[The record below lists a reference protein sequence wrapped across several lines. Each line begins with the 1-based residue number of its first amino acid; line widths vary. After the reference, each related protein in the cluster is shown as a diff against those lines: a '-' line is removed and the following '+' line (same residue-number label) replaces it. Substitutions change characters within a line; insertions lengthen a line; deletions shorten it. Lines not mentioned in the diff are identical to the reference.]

1 MYVIMYAHFV
11 PTFTGCLILAELV
24 ARVAATLEPTQSVH
38 ALRCAVVGAFT
49 TLINICKR
57 MYVRTYIRMHTS

>member
-1 MYVIMYAHFV
+1 MYVRMFAHF
-11 PTFTGCLILAELV
+11 PTFTGCPIFTELV
-24 ARVAATLEPTQSVH
+24 ARAAATLEPTLSVH

-57 MYVRTYIRMHTS
+57 M